1 VPGLGRDGRR
11 KAPIAQAIENTGAYG
26 SSMSSNY
33 NSRPLAA
40 EVLLDMDT
48 TRLIRRRQSVEEL
61 LALELGN

>member
-1 VPGLGRDGRR
+1 V
-11 KAPIAQAIENTGAYG
+11 IENTGAYG